1 MSQAGVIGGGEG
13 PGGTDLHVAKFI
25 VGTIGQGANYS
36 TIASAITAAPSNS
49 SIFIMPGDYAENLTI
64 SKNLNFFSSFDNS
77 LGATLIMGAVT
88 ITGNIVVTFNGLR
101 FEDNGGNAII
111 TASASQQTV
120 VFTDCDFTQLSANPM
135 FVNGNSSALTSVTF
149 DKGFISIQ
157 NAGAQLFNSTCPG
170 DLFINRCGNS
180 GISSSVMAST
190 ISAGNLFVNYC
201 DIDAPITSS
210 GTAGVSI
217 NYSTL
222 FSFNGTVTPL
232 TIGGSGTN
240 EVLYSFLDGGTA
252 PGLVVSTSS
261 VVSQCIIFSTNTN
274 AIDGTGTIDLAE
286 VDYIGSSSTVA
297 GTLTIVPQSHSLG
310 LINGGGTA
318 GQVLTSNGPTALP
331 TYKNAVGSGNLV
343 LIQSQVVSSST
354 PAITFTTGISG
365 TYDVYFF
372 SFYGLTVDTAFQE
385 IIMQLSTDGGSS
397 YSSTGYDS
405 EGYFANV
412 AGLGNVAGGDGTGI
426 VINNAPD
433 PSSGFSAAGF
443 GYLYNFGNA
452 SLNKQAIFNSN
463 TYQSGDQFQ
472 FGVGSNWATA
482 TVVNA
487 LQVILGTSGNFL
499 TGNFKLYGIVN

>member
-77 LGATLIMGAVT
+77 LGATLIMGSVT

-170 DLFINRCGNS
+170 ELFINRCGNS
-180 GISSSVMAST
+180 GISSSVIAST

-201 DIDAPITSS
+201 DIDAPIISS

-232 TIGGSGTN
+232 TIDGSGTS

-310 LINGGGTA
+310 LINGGGTT

-331 TYKNAVGSGNLV
+331 TYQNAGGGGSGNLV
-343 LIQSQVVSSST
+343 LIQSQTVSGAAS
-354 PAITFTTGISG
+354 INFTTGIG
-365 TYDVYFF
+365 ATYNDYLIKIDGV
-372 SFYGLTVDTAFQE
+372 SSSMDADILNLLVSQN
-385 IIMQLSTDGGSS
+385 GGSTYLTTGYS
-397 YSSTGYDS
+397 NAYWNFTQSASGASPSSTSFFLVYVVDIGTLIFGQFTLYS
-405 EGYFANV
+405 LFN
-412 AGLGNVAGGDGTGI
+412 GNNPNIWGSSTFPQGGNGI
-426 VINNAPD
+426 FGI
-433 PSSGFSAAGF
+433 SAGF
-443 GYLYNFGNA
+443 TTN
-452 SLNKQAIFNSN
+452 
-463 TYQSGDQFQ
+463 
-472 FGVGSNWATA
+472 

-487 LQVILGTSGNFL
+487 LQVIFTSGTI
-499 TGNFKLYGIVN
+499 TGTVKLYGIVN